1 MEAHMLAGSQ
11 KAAAVLLAMG
21 RESASQLLR
30 HFSPEELREV
40 TIAAARLGVV
50 SGDALESI
58 VEQFTSDFS
67 RGPLL
72 LGDEGQTRELLAGAV
87 TPDQIDSFL
96 SEADSKAPLDVWS
109 AAAALPDALLAAFL
123 KDEHQLTAT
132 YILSRLDSALSSRVL
147 ALLPREMRNQAL
159 CRLISPPVLAPAPL
173 RLLEAALRET
183 LLGGTRGAVG
193 EDGRARIADIINGL
207 DPGDSEDV
215 MRMLEAS
222 NPQDARVVRTMLF
235 SFADLPRLTQRA
247 RALLFDK
254 VATEVVVQALRGT
267 DVEFREPVLSAMAS
281 RSRRLVESE
290 LTNPSSSP
298 PTETTKARKEIV
310 NLVLAMS
317 RRGEIELPSGDP
329 VEGEAA

>member
-1 MEAHMLAGSQ
+1 
-11 KAAAVLLAMG
+11 
-21 RESASQLLR
+21 
-30 HFSPEELREV
+30 
-40 TIAAARLGVV
+40 
-50 SGDALESI
+50 
-58 VEQFTSDFS
+58 
-67 RGPLL
+67 
-72 LGDEGQTRELLAGAV
+72 
-87 TPDQIDSFL
+87 
-96 SEADSKAPLDVWS
+96 
-109 AAAALPDALLAAFL
+109 
-123 KDEHQLTAT
+123 
-132 YILSRLDSALSSRVL
+132 
-147 ALLPREMRNQAL
+147 MR
-159 CRLISPPVLAPAPL
+159 I
-173 RLLEAALRET
+173 
-183 LLGGTRGAVG
+183 
-193 EDGRARIADIINGL
+193 
-207 DPGDSEDV
+207 
-215 MRMLEAS
+215 LEAS